1 MKRGIWLGILV
12 PMIAMA
18 QLPHPIPSLSEKKDD
33 NKEIGSLSLEK
44 SIKFAVEAASSVIKA
59 TGESDITAQQLM
71 QGYLQFLPNLAATG
85 VYNKVRGNSLLYQAT
100 PTYVDTNNHGAT
112 YAISTT
118 LNIFN
123 GLADTAGLK
132 AALNRRDAADLTL
145 KRAKQQIAL
154 DVAQSFLQV
163 ILDQQLVRIAKKNLV
178 ASQDREKLLTEQTRV
193 GVRNLADLFRQ
204 QAQTSADEA
213 FMATTENKQR
223 TDELQLLQKLRLDT
237 SVNYR
242 LVEPKLDEEAKGDR
256 YDNEDQLVKI
266 ALQNRVDLTASK
278 EKAKAASWDVTSAR
292 ASYFPRLDLG
302 ASMAGMGRILDEQYV
317 AGADVVTPFGDQR
330 TIEDQL
336 QHEIVYTVGITL
348 TWNIFDRWSTRVN
361 TERARV
367 AATNARVDSEDYQR
381 QVIAETRQ
389 AWGDYRTVLQQLES
403 SKKGLQAAQK
413 AYEVVQGR
421 YQVGSASFVDLTTA
435 QAALVQAEASRAQA
449 VIAFALQTRTM
460 ETTLGTFNVD

>member
-1 MKRGIWLGILV
+1 MTRGILLGIFLPIV
-12 PMIAMA
+12 AVA
-18 QLPHPIPSLSEKKDD
+18 QLNHPIPPLSEKKED
-33 NKEIGSLSLEK
+33 NKEIGSISLEK
-44 SIKFAVEAASSVIKA
+44 SIKFAIEAASSVIKA
-59 TGESDITAQQLM
+59 SGESEISAQQLM
-71 QGYLQFLPNLAATG
+71 QGYLQFAPNLAATG
-85 VYNKVRGNSLLYQAT
+85 AYSRARGNSLLYQAT
-100 PTYVDTNNHGAT
+100 PTYVDTVNHGAN
-112 YAISTT
+112 YAITTT

-123 GLADTAGLK
+123 GLSDFAGLK
-132 AALNRRDAADLTL
+132 AALNRKDAADLTL

-204 QAQTSADEA
+204 QAQTSADES
-213 FMATTENKQR
+213 FMATQENKQR

-242 LVEPKLDEEAKGDR
+242 LVEPKLEEEGKGDR
-256 YDNEDQLVKI
+256 FDDEEKLIKMAVD
-266 ALQNRVDLTASK
+266 NRVDLTAVK
-278 EKAKAASWDVTSAR
+278 ERAKAASWDVTSAR
-292 ASYFPRLDLG
+292 ASYFPRLDFG
-302 ASMAGMGRILDEQYV
+302 ASMAGLGRILDEQFV
-317 AGADVVTPFGDQR
+317 AGADVVAPFGDQR

-336 QHEIVYTVGITL
+336 QHEIVYTVGVTL
-348 TWNIFDRWSTRVN
+348 TWNIFDRWTTRVN

-367 AATNARVDSEDYQR
+367 NATNARVDSEDFQR
-381 QVIAETRQ
+381 QVVAEARQ

-460 ETTLGTFNVD
+460 ETVLGTVNVD